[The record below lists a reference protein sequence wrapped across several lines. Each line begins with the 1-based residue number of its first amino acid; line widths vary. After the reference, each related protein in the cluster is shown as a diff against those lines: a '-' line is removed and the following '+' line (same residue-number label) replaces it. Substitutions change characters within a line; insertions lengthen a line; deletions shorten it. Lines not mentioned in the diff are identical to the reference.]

1 MTFIE
6 RYGLV
11 GYGGTHLPKLGVC
24 EICLTIP
31 PPATYLDHCHEH
43 GWIRGEVCHSHNLK
57 MQAIDAGTKVHL
69 WEPWMLEHWQKCP
82 DCVQTQSRALPPTPR
97 TFDVVEAPLSVFKR
111 FTQDARRALVCA
123 RHEAVSTGQSRIG
136 CEHLLLAL
144 LAEPGPASAT
154 LTAAGVKLT
163 ALRAALPRGGQPD
176 PDLLDADALASVGID
191 LDAIRRATDAAF
203 GPGALERAGRGRARK
218 PGRMRL
224 AADAKKAL
232 EPALRAAARLR
243 HRQLSGAHLLIGI
256 IDQGDNA
263 ALRLLAASG
272 VNAAALRADLLARL
286 ATAA

>member
-1 MTFIE
+1 
-6 RYGLV
+6 
-11 GYGGTHLPKLGVC
+11 
-24 EICLTIP
+24 
-31 PPATYLDHCHEH
+31 
-43 GWIRGEVCHSHNLK
+43 

-97 TFDVVEAPLSVFKR
+97 AFDVVEAPLSVFKR
-111 FTQDARRALVCA
+111 FTQDARRTLVRA
-123 RHEAVSTGQSRIG
+123 RHEAVSAGQSRIG

-176 PDLLDADALASVGID
+176 PDPLDAEALASVGID

-203 GPGALERAGRGRARK
+203 GPGALERSGRGRARK
-218 PGRMRL
+218 PGPMRL